1 MDGCSAGEC
10 MCLGFDHVQGRNIQ
24 LLASGCW
31 LNAIA
36 FIGKIQKAKGVAASV
51 KTCV

>member
-1 MDGCSAGEC
+1 MGARRVSACVSGSITW
-10 MCLGFDHVQGRNIQ
+10 QGRNIQ

-51 KTCV
+51 KACV